1 MLLESFDE
9 AVEEKK
15 LSRLL
20 TIDPRSRFCGAGAE
34 KNIINLRLKKYGNK
48 NTRQRFTVVSL
59 YGQID
64 RVSPRND
71 KHKRSSYFLQLTGA
85 ENRQTYQILG
95 PNIQR
100 NVKQLIREN
109 DPLDSKFASHRS
121 RKISK
126 QTDHV

>member
-59 YGQID
+59 DGQID
-64 RVSPRND
+64 RVS
-71 KHKRSSYFLQLTGA
+71 KK
-85 ENRQTYQILG
+85 
-95 PNIQR
+95 
-100 NVKQLIREN
+100 
-109 DPLDSKFASHRS
+109 
-121 RKISK
+121 
-126 QTDHV
+126 